1 MSEAS
6 EEMRQAQSIFK
17 SLVDSLPLNLLIK
30 DAAGRRVFANRSY
43 LDSHHK
49 TLAEIAGKTDFDL
62 FPADMAR
69 KFTAD
74 DEQIMR
80 TGRVMHDIE
89 EHQTPDGQ
97 RHWIE
102 RIKGP
107 LRDAD
112 GHIVGVQ
119 VLFWDVTDREQ
130 AERALDREQYLLHS
144 LMDSIPDSIY
154 FKDRESRFL
163 RVSQALVAKFGLASM
178 DDVIGK
184 SDADLFTAEHAQQAL
199 ADEQQIMET
208 GQPIVAV
215 IERETWPDRADT
227 WVSTTKMPLKD
238 ASGNIVGTFGISRD
252 ITELK
257 RMQDELQRPATRPRR
272 PAAPRASSWPT

>member
-1 MSEAS
+1 MSAPRDSPETSSLLSWLATLGADAMQAQMSEAS

-49 TLAEIAGKTDFDL
+49 TLTEIAGKTDFDL
-62 FPADMAR
+62 FPADLAR

-74 DEQIMR
+74 DEQIIR
-80 TGRVMHDIE
+80 TGCVMHDIE
-89 EHQTPDGQ
+89 EHQTPDGR

-112 GHIVGVQ
+112 GQIVGVQ

-163 RVSQALVAKFGLASM
+163 RVSQALVSSSA
-178 DDVIGK
+178 
-184 SDADLFTAEHAQQAL
+184 
-199 ADEQQIMET
+199 
-208 GQPIVAV
+208 
-215 IERETWPDRADT
+215 WPA
-227 WVSTTKMPLKD
+227 STTRSARPTPTSSRRSTPSRRWPTS
-238 ASGNIVGTFGISRD
+238 SGSWR
-252 ITELK
+252 
-257 RMQDELQRPATRPRR
+257 
-272 PAAPRASSWPT
+272 RASRLWR